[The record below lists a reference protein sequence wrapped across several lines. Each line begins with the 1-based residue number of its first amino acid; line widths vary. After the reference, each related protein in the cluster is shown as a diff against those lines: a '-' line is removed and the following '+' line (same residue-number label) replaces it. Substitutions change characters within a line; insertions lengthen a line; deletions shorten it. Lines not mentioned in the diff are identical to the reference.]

1 MDLTTVQT
9 MLIAIAPSFAAVVTI
24 LGCMFR
30 FFQVVRKKD
39 KIADEKLLQAENK
52 LSKAYDDIAKIQ
64 AKCASME
71 KCLAELAEK
80 KKRGAK

>member
-1 MDLTTVQT
+1 MDLNTTTT
-9 MLIAIAPSFAAVVTI
+9 MLIAIAPAFAAIVTI
-24 LGCMFR
+24 LGCMIKFFR
-30 FFQVVRKKD
+30 VIKKKD
-39 KIADEKLLQAENK
+39 KESESKLAEANNR

-80 KKRGAK
+80 KKRGGK

>member
-9 MLIAIAPSFAAVVTI
+9 MLIAIAPSFAAIVTI

-30 FFQVVRKKD
+30 FFSVVKKR
-39 KIADEKLLQAENK
+39 EKEAELKVEEANSK
-52 LSKAYDDIAKIQ
+52 LSNAYNDIAKIQ

-80 KKRGAK
+80 NKRGAK